1 MLSVCVC
8 ERKIKCE
15 NGNNCACKNEKRELF
30 KRIHICRENERERK
44 RENDISYEKECARA
58 CDFFLGRSP
67 RWPLP

>member
-1 MLSVCVC
+1 MEITAHVRMRKESYLKEYIYV
-8 ERKIKCE
+8 ERM
-15 NGNNCACKNEKRELF
+15 
-30 KRIHICRENERERK
+30 RERK